1 MEKVKKNDLKYFNI
15 TKYQLNIL
23 NNVEK
28 IKNKALSQMNENK
41 IKKGNYYNKEN
52 VKEMINLAKDLIIRS
67 SSAEFL
73 IFERQTCEN
82 GIQVRFEDG
91 DLWLTQK
98 SIGELFNT
106 TRNNITMH
114 LQDIYSSY
122 ELDENSTSKDFLLVQ
137 KEGSREVKRNLKYY
151 NLDAVISV
159 GYRVNSDRAIQFRRW
174 ATYILKEFSKKGY
187 IIDKKRMENGTFF
200 DEDYYDSLIA
210 EIREIRLSERRFYQK
225 ITDIYATSIDYDRK
239 SPTTINFFKKVQNK
253 MHYAVSH
260 QTAAEIIYNR
270 ADSEKD
276 NMGLTNWKNS
286 PNGKI
291 LETDVVI
298 AKNYLSKEELKS
310 LERIVS
316 AFLDLAEDRAERNIP
331 MTMEDWANR
340 IDKYLLADDR
350 DILKDAGKISHEIA
364 CDKALTEFEKYRIK
378 QDKLYKSD
386 FDLLLEET
394 EL

>member
-1 MEKVKKNDLKYFNI
+1 M
-15 TKYQLNIL
+15 
-23 NNVEK
+23 
-28 IKNKALSQMNENK
+28 S
-41 IKKGNYYNKEN
+41 
-52 VKEMINLAKDLIIRS
+52 KDLIIRS

-73 IFERQTCEN
+73 IFERQTHDK
-82 GIQVRFEDG
+82 GVHVRFEDG

-98 SIGELFNT
+98 AIGELFDIDRT
-106 TRNNITMH
+106 VVTKHIRN
-114 LQDIYSSY
+114 IYSEF
-122 ELDENSTSKDFLLVQ
+122 ELDENSTSANFALVQ
-137 KEGSREVKRNLKYY
+137 KEGNRNINRNVLYY
-151 NLDAVISV
+151 NLDVVISV
-159 GYRVNSDRAIQFRRW
+159 GYRTNSDRAIQFRRW

-187 IIDKKRMENGTFF
+187 IIDKKRMANGAFF
-200 DEDYYDSLIA
+200 DEDYYDSLLA

-225 ITDIYATSIDYDRK
+225 VTDIYATSVDYDKK
-239 SPTTINFFKKVQNK
+239 SPTTIKFFKKVQNK

-276 NMGLTNWKNS
+276 YMGLTSWKNS

-298 AKNYLSKEELKS
+298 AKNYLSKDELES
-310 LERIVS
+310 LELIVS
-316 AFLDLAEDRAERNIP
+316 AFLDLAENRAKRHIP
-331 MTMEDWANR
+331 MTMEDWATR
-340 IDKYLLADDR
+340 IDKFLLADDL
-350 DILKDAGKISHEIA
+350 DVLKDAGKISHEIA

-394 EL
+394 KNNETE